1 MSHAASTMWP
11 LYQLTFD
18 PEISSSVLGLLKS
31 QGAICQQLHHNN
43 HVPAS
48 QAPGARVARRRGL
61 LVLLDAERADRHGR
75 QVLHRRPVQA
85 LAVLVKVAAVARA
98 VCVQH
103 KRMCEYVQSTR
114 ASKWVAPSSTAW
126 NLPLTQAHAYT
137 ERAAVPC
144 GCRNYKPSFTCAWLH
159 AWPLNTIAALS
170 AGTPEHQN
178 LHLRMLCSDDRT

>member
-1 MSHAASTMWP
+1 MRI
-11 LYQLTFD
+11 TF
-18 PEISSSVLGLLKS
+18 
-31 QGAICQQLHHNN
+31 A
-43 HVPAS
+43 PAS
-48 QAPGARVARRRGL
+48 QAPGSRVARSLGL

-75 QVLHRRPVQA
+75 QVLDRRPVQA

-98 VCVQH
+98 VCAPRE
-103 KRMCEYVQSTR
+103 RMREHLRSTR
-114 ASKWVAPSSTAW
+114 ASKWVAFSSTAW
-126 NLPLTQAHAYT
+126 TLPLTQAHAYT